1 MTPSLAIDQ
10 ALGLLDVNLME
21 YCEAFNNRTFKVME
35 NAPANDAHDQ
45 REPHICVQH
54 HDVTDI
60 VVVQEVGRFCV
71 RIGASWT
78 DVTPQ

>member
-21 YCEAFNNRTFKVME
+21 YCKAFNNRTFKVME
-35 NAPANDAHDQ
+35 NAPANDAHAQ
-45 REPHICVQH
+45 QGSHICVH
-54 HDVTDI
+54 HNDFIDF
-60 VVVQEVGRFCV
+60 VVLQEVGRVCV

-78 DVTPQ
+78 EVTPQ